1 MDMSNNVNKGK
12 PIYFKDEVHYIVYE
26 SNEILLISK
35 NEDLTKVF
43 SVNKSQVSYK
53 IKSKRK

>member
-1 MDMSNNVNKGK
+1 MSNNVNKGK

-26 SNEILLISK
+26 SNEIFLISK
-35 NEDLTKVF
+35 NQDLTKVF

-53 IKSKRK
+53 TKSKRK

>member
-26 SNEILLISK
+26 TNEIFLISK
-35 NEDLTKVF
+35 NEDLTKAF
-43 SVNKSQVSYK
+43 SVNKSKVSYK
-53 IKSKRK
+53 TKSKRK